1 MGWINV
7 VEPITGVTLTVQEDS
22 PQAKLWA
29 KSAESDVEEAAE
41 AERLAA
47 EKAEAEKAAAEKAPR
62 ASRAAKSD
70 K

>member
-1 MGWINV
+1 MTWIDV
-7 VEPITGVTLTVQEDS
+7 VEPITGVTLTVQDDS

-29 KSAESDVEEAAE
+29 KPDEPTGAEAAE

-47 EKAEAEKAAAEKAPR
+47 EKAEAEKAPR